1 MQTEVILLEDIHG
14 LGRRGD
20 NVRVKPG
27 YARNYLLPRSLA
39 LEATSAGARLFQ
51 EKERSRSIQENR
63 LRHAAE
69 KEAEKIN
76 KLTVTIPVQ
85 AGEDGKLFG
94 SVTNAD
100 IAEAMD
106 KAGTQVDKRSILLE
120 EPLKEL
126 GVYLVRVKLFQE
138 VEARIRVLVTNQAG

>member
-27 YARNYLLPRSLA
+27 YARNFLLPRNLA
-39 LEATSAGARLFQ
+39 LEATSAGAHVFQ
-51 EKERSRSIQENR
+51 ERERVRQIQENR
-63 LRHAAE
+63 QRHAAE

-100 IAEAMD
+100 IAEAMA
-106 KAGTQVDKRSILLE
+106 KAGLKTDKRAILLE

-138 VEARIRVLVTNQAG
+138 VEAKVRVLVTNQTA